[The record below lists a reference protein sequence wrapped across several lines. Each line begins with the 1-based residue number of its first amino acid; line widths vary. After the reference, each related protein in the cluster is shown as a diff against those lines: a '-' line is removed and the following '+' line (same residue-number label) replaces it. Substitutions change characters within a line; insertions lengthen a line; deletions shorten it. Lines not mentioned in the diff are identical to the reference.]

1 MSKIEIGKTQTLKVL
16 RKAEFGLYL
25 GLDPD
30 AEAILLPIKQV
41 PENTKIGDSM
51 TVFVYHD
58 SEDRPICTTRRPY
71 TERGCFAY
79 LKVKGVSRVG
89 AFLDW
94 GLEKDLFLP
103 FKEQET
109 PAKAGDD
116 VIVFV
121 YQDKSGRLSAT
132 EKLYDHLS
140 PAGVQE
146 FKKDDSFTGYIYR
159 TEKEHG
165 AFAAIIPKKDINSP
179 DIDREHPSY
188 DVLYYGLIPPTQVFR
203 KYRTGEKITGRVVRV
218 RADRKLDISERMKI
232 PEMIQKDAEQIL
244 EKISEFGG
252 ALPFSE
258 NASPEIIKRELSMSK
273 NAFKRALGHLYKEK
287 KIKITD
293 DEIIKI

>member
-25 GLDPD
+25 GLDSD
-30 AEAILLPIKQV
+30 TEAILLPIKQV

-79 LKVKGVSRVG
+79 LKVKGVSQVG
-89 AFLDW
+89 TFLDW

-109 PAKAGDD
+109 PAKTGDY
-116 VIVFV
+116 VMV
-121 YQDKSGRLSAT
+121 YVYLDKSGRLSAT
-132 EKLYDHLS
+132 EKLYDRLS
-140 PAGVQE
+140 PAAVKE
-146 FKKDDSFTGYIYR
+146 FKKDDAFTGFVYR

-165 AFAAIIPKKDINSP
+165 AFVAVIPKKDSMTSGAAE
-179 DIDREHPSY
+179 EHLSFET
-188 DVLYYGLIPPTQVFR
+188 LYYGLIPPSQVFR
-203 KYRTGEKITGRVVRV
+203 KYKTGERITGRVVRV
-218 RADRKLDISERMKI
+218 RADRKLDLSERMKI
-232 PEMIQKDAEQIL
+232 PEMIQKDAELVL
-244 EKISEFGG
+244 EKIREYGG

-287 KIKITD
+287 QIEITD
-293 DEIIKI
+293 DQIKLV